1 MSEVR
6 ATNPLVD
13 QFRKGGV
20 PKDLRLMAA
29 QGALPLKPED
39 LLELWTDLVHDKEP
53 EIQEAATKSM
63 TTFPA
68 AEFVPVLKS
77 KETPAAVL
85 AWAVTH
91 RKERELREAALQNT
105 SLSDETIE
113 SLVPELPSELAEL
126 VVINQQRLLRRTSL
140 LEALETNP
148 SLSNDQKRRL
158 RELRETFK
166 IGTVE
171 APPPP
176 TPPPPKPAPEP
187 EEPEL
192 AEDSLDSPEMSEDE
206 AMVRYLSPDERE
218 STEKVSAVQKIYRLN
233 TAEKMIMALKGSREE
248 RTILVRD
255 PNRLV
260 AAAVIGSPRLTDP
273 EIEAFS
279 AMKNISDEILRKIGT
294 HKEWMKRYSIVSNLV
309 RNLRTPIGISIGL
322 VSRLTQRDLKLVA
335 NDRNLPT
342 AIRQAALKLIK
353 RGDSGGEEIACPLPD
368 RPPPDR
374 PSAALRRLIPEGF
387 HHESDEN

>member
-1 MSEVR
+1 MTEVR

-53 EIQEAATKSM
+53 SVQEAATKSI
-63 TTFPA
+63 TTFA
-68 AEFVPVLKS
+68 VAEFLPVLKS
-77 KETPAAVL
+77 KETPPAVL

-105 SLSDETIE
+105 SLTDETIE
-113 SLVPELPSELAEL
+113 SLAADLQSELAEL
-126 VVINQQRLLRRTSL
+126 VVINQTRLLRRTSL

-148 SLSNDQKRRL
+148 HLNNDQKRRL

-166 IGTVE
+166 IGVVE
-171 APPPP
+171 AAPPPP
-176 TPPPPKPAPEP
+176 GAEPER

-192 AEDSLDSPEMSEDE
+192 AEVSLDPPDMSEDE
-206 AMVRYLSPDERE
+206 AMVRYLSEDERQ

-233 TAEKMIMALKGSREE
+233 TAEKLIMALKGTREE

-279 AMKNISDEILRKIGT
+279 AMKNISAEILRKIGT
-294 HKEWMKRYSIVSNLV
+294 DKEWMKRYSIVSNLV
-309 RNLRTPIGISIGL
+309 RNPRTPIGISMGL
-322 VSRLTQRDLKLVA
+322 VPRLTPRDLKQVA
-335 NDRNLPT
+335 VDRNVPE
-342 AIRQAALKLIK
+342 AIRKTAQKFIK
-353 RGDSGGEEIACPLPD
+353 GNEPGQKK
-368 RPPPDR
+368 
-374 PSAALRRLIPEGF
+374 
-387 HHESDEN
+387 H

>member
-53 EIQEAATKSM
+53 QVQEAATKSI

-68 AEFVPVLKS
+68 AEFLPVLKS

-113 SLVPELPSELAEL
+113 LLVPELPSELAEL

-166 IGTVE
+166 IGIVE

-176 TPPPPKPAPEP
+176 APEP
-187 EEPEL
+187 EPVPQAEEPEI
-192 AEDSLDSPEMSEDE
+192 AEISLDAPDMSEDE

-279 AMKNISDEILRKIGT
+279 AMKNISDEILRKIAR

-309 RNLRTPIGISIGL
+309 RNPRTPIGISMGL
-322 VSRLTQRDLKLVA
+322 VPRLTPRDMKHVA
-335 NDRNLPT
+335 NDRNVPE
-342 AIRQAALKLIK
+342 AIRKTAQKFVK
-353 RGDSGGEEIACPLPD
+353 VEPGQKK
-368 RPPPDR
+368 
-374 PSAALRRLIPEGF
+374 
-387 HHESDEN
+387 H